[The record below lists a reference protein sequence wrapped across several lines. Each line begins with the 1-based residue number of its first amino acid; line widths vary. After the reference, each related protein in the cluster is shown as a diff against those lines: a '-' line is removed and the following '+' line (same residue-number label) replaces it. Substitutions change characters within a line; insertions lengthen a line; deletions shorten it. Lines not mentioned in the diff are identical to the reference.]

1 MNSGLSSKET
11 SSSKCPICRLQ
22 NAIFYPR
29 ILLILHQFQSLSVN
43 QSEPFKQYIYTPI
56 SIGVFCF
63 LKLTICRHR
72 GPTNFSA
79 MKMVTTVKITEFKE
93 INPSTDLICLAEQ
106 VQWGG
111 FSQPPPRCQYGS
123 ANVTKQKGHC
133 ILIEDLIG
141 WELKYLNNG
150 KNQG

>member
-11 SSSKCPICRLQ
+11 SSFKCPICRLQ

-63 LKLTICRHR
+63 LKLTICTHR

-93 INPSTDLICLAEQ
+93 RNLSTDLICLAQ
-106 VQWGG
+106 LVQGG
-111 FSQPPPRCQYGS
+111 GCSYHSPLPRYIRLYQRYKIEVLHPNRGS
-123 ANVTKQKGHC
+123 NR
-133 ILIEDLIG
+133 L
-141 WELKYLNNG
+141 
-150 KNQG
+150 

>member
-1 MNSGLSSKET
+1 MNSGRSGQET
-11 SSSKCPICRLQ
+11 SSCKWPICRLR

-63 LKLTICRHR
+63 LKLTICTHR

-93 INPSTDLICLAEQ
+93 RNLSTDLICLAQ
-106 VQWGG
+106 LVQGG
-111 FSQPPPRCQYGS
+111 GCSYHSPLPRYIRLYQRYKIEVLNPNRGS
-123 ANVTKQKGHC
+123 NR
-133 ILIEDLIG
+133 L
-141 WELKYLNNG
+141 
-150 KNQG
+150 